1 MNKLIKLVGAATCGL
16 ILSTAAA
23 RAAADYAVVLKTL
36 SNPYWVEMKQG
47 VEQKAKEL
55 GVSVDVFAS
64 PSEGDFQS
72 QLQLFEDLTNKNYK
86 GIAFAP
92 LSSVNLVIPV
102 AKAYQKG
109 IHLVNLDEKIDLD
122 NLAKAQGN
130 VEAFITTNNVTVGG
144 TAAKFIIDKLGNN
157 GGEVAIIEGK
167 AGNESGEAR
176 RIGATQA
183 FKADNHIKLV
193 ASQPADWDRIKALDV
208 ATNVLQRNPQ
218 LKAFYCANDT
228 MAMGAAQAVANA
240 GQTGHILVVGTD
252 GVPEARK
259 MVAEGM
265 MTATVAQNPAE
276 IGANGLAILVETVKS
291 GKLIALDAKPRIVTV
306 DSILVTK

>member
-1 MNKLIKLVGAATCGL
+1 MNKFFKLIGGATCGL
-16 ILSTAAA
+16 MLSTMAH
-23 RAAADYAVVLKTL
+23 AAADYAVVLKTL

-47 VEQKAKEL
+47 IEAKAKDL
-55 GVSVDVFAS
+55 GVTVDVFAS

-92 LSSVNLVIPV
+92 LSAVNLVIPV

-109 IHLVNLDEKIDLD
+109 IFLVNLDEKIDLAT
-122 NLAKAQGN
+122 LAKAKGN
-130 VEAFITTNNVTVGG
+130 VEAFITTDNVAVG
-144 TAAKFIIDKLGNN
+144 AKGAKYIIDTLGNA

-167 AGNESGEAR
+167 AGNTSGEAR
-176 RIGATQA
+176 RNGATKA
-183 FKADNHIKLV
+183 FNASAHVKLV

-208 ATNVLQRNPQ
+208 ATNVLQRNPN

-228 MAMGAAQAVANA
+228 MAMGVAQAVTNA
-240 GQTGHILVVGTD
+240 GKTGKILVVGTD
-252 GVPEARK
+252 GIPEARK
-259 MVAEGM
+259 MVAQGM
-265 MTATVAQNPAE
+265 MTATVAQNPAK
-276 IGANGLAILVETVKS
+276 IGASGLTILVDSVKS
-291 GKLIALDAKPRIVTV
+291 GKLIALDAQPKIETV